1 MKILILAEHDGLQLS
16 PSVRQAVTAA
26 QFWNSPVHVLVAGHN
41 ADAVIQQAAS
51 IHGVERVIHANA
63 AHLAHPLAEDIANL
77 IVSISE
83 GYEVILAAHSSFSKN
98 ALPRV
103 AALLDVAMISDVLEI
118 KAENTYVRSI
128 YAGNVLTT
136 IQSTDAVQ
144 LLTVHGSNFAA
155 ASLGANNEISSTVI
169 ASTEIVGSEI
179 VSTETPAAFKKAS
192 WKSEVRSQSD
202 RPALGSAKIVI
213 SGGRSLG
220 SAESFE
226 EVLSPLAS
234 KLGAALGATRAA
246 VDAGFAPNDI
256 QVGQTGVVVA
266 PELYIAVGVS
276 GAIQHTYGMK
286 DSKIVVAINQDPDA
300 PIFQVADYGLVADLF
315 DVIPALT
322 AAIR

>member
-1 MKILILAEHDGLQLS
+1 MKILILAEHDGVQLS

-26 QFWNSPVHVLVAGHN
+26 QFWNSPVHVLVAGHG
-41 ADAVIQQAAS
+41 ADAVVQQAAS
-51 IHGVERVIHANA
+51 IHGVERVIHASA
-63 AHLAHPLAEDIANL
+63 SHLAHPLAEDIANL
-77 IVSISE
+77 IVSVRE
-83 GYEVILAAHSSFSKN
+83 GYDVILAAHSSFSKN

-118 KAENTYVRSI
+118 KVDNTYVRSI

-136 IQSTDAVQ
+136 IQSTDAIQ

-155 ASLGANNEISSTVI
+155 ASLGGNA
-169 ASTEIVGSEI
+169 EI

-202 RPALGSAKIVI
+202 RPALGSAKIVV

-220 SAESFE
+220 SAEKFE
-226 EVLSPLAS
+226 QVLSPLAL

-246 VDAGFAPNDI
+246 VDAGYAPNDI
-256 QVGQTGVVVA
+256 QVGQTGVVIA

-276 GAIQHTYGMK
+276 GAIQHTYGMR

-300 PIFQVADYGLVADLF
+300 PIFQVADYCLVADLF
-315 DVIPALT
+315 DVIPELT
-322 AAIR
+322 AAIQ